1 MQHSFSNL
9 SSLLSRCGAKLADA
23 VINEINTAIY
33 QAVNGHAEEI
43 TADAATLRTEVDD
56 AQAARK
62 QARDERRAQKQA
74 QKEAQKAAENDD
86 EPVNE
91 SRTIASRYITFDMAS
106 LLAGT
111 NISSMCNALNSY
123 IHLLLTG
130 QFVRTMVNSRVF
142 EQFLLLSTSSTY
154 IAEGSAITADDITY
168 IANHLPALGECN
180 RAMRRKFERL
190 LQKQANRR

>member
-1 MQHSFSNL
+1 MQHTFSNL

-23 VINEINTAIY
+23 VINEINTAID

-74 QKEAQKAAENDD
+74 QKEAQKAAEND

-111 NISSMCNALNSY
+111 NISNMCNALNSY

-142 EQFLLLSTSSTY
+142 EQFLLLSTRSTY

>member
-23 VINEINTAIY
+23 VINEINTAID

-111 NISSMCNALNSY
+111 NISNMCNALNSY

-142 EQFLLLSTSSTY
+142 EQFLLLSTRSTY

-180 RAMRRKFERL
+180 RAMRRKF
-190 LQKQANRR
+190 

>member
-23 VINEINTAIY
+23 VINEINTAID

-43 TADAATLRTEVDD
+43 TADAATLRTEVDH

-111 NISSMCNALNSY
+111 NISNMCNALNSY

-154 IAEGSAITADDITY
+154 IA
-168 IANHLPALGECN
+168 NHLPALGECN